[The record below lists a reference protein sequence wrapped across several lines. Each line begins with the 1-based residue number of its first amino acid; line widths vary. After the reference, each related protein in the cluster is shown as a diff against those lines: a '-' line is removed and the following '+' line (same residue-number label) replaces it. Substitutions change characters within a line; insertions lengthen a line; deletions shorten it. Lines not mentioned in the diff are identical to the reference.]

1 MRQLV
6 IGILAHVDAGKT
18 TLSES
23 MLYLSGRIRKAGR
36 VDHGDAYLDT
46 FEIEKE
52 RGITIFSKQ
61 AWLEM
66 GDTHVTL
73 LDTPGHVDF
82 SAEMERTLQ
91 VLDYAILV
99 ISGADGVQ
107 GHTRT
112 LWKLLERYQIPTFLF
127 INKMDQEGTDQERL
141 LQELKKK
148 LGDGCVDFDR
158 EKDEEAFLEN
168 VAVCEEALLE
178 RFLSEGTLSDAD
190 IREQIRNRRLF
201 PCCFGSALRQT
212 GVKEFMETLIR
223 YTREPVYPDNFG
235 AKVFKIA
242 RDEKGNRLTYL
253 KVTGGRLQAKMSLG
267 EEKADQIR
275 IYSGARFETVQEAF
289 LGAVCAVTGL
299 TVTRPGQGLGYE
311 TDAKAPFLTP
321 VLNYRILLPAD
332 CDVHRMLR
340 SLRELEEEDPML
352 RIVWDEHLQEIHA
365 MLMGDVQIDVLKRL
379 IWERFH
385 VAADLD
391 TGNVVYK
398 ETIANTVE
406 GVGHFEP
413 LRHYAEVHL
422 LLEPGERGSGLQFFT
437 ACSEDVL
444 DRNWQRLILTHL
456 MEKEHRGV
464 LTGSPVTDLQI
475 TLLTGRAHLKHTE
488 GGDFRQATY
497 RAVRQGLMKARSV
510 LLEPVYEFT
519 MELPADCVGRAMT
532 DIQKMQGS
540 IGLPE
545 QEGETAVLT
554 GTVPVSKMR
563 TYTSQFTAYTRGL
576 GHLTCAL
583 KGYEPCP
590 DQDEIVKEMGYDPE
604 RDLDNP
610 TGSVFCAHG
619 AGFVVPWYQVEQ
631 YMHLE
636 TQAPET
642 EETDPEMVPSWTP
655 PGRGDRSDSY
665 ADEKELQA
673 IFERTFGPVKS
684 RLPQE
689 YKRVVSAPS
698 EYRPK
703 RKNKPAGDEYL
714 LVDGYN
720 MIFAWE
726 ELRSLAQENI
736 HAAQD
741 RLKDILANYQG
752 LRQCTVILVFD
763 AYKVEGHKEEIFQ
776 YHNIYVVFTK
786 EAETAD
792 QYIEKTVH
800 RIGRNNRVTV
810 ATSDGLEQIIILGQG
825 AVRMSARGLLEEIRS
840 SEEEMRNE
848 WREKRRSS
856 NHLLGES
863 MPDGLFIQ
871 NDTENE

>member
-1 MRQLV
+1 
-6 IGILAHVDAGKT
+6 
-18 TLSES
+18 
-23 MLYLSGRIRKAGR
+23 
-36 VDHGDAYLDT
+36 
-46 FEIEKE
+46 
-52 RGITIFSKQ
+52 
-61 AWLEM
+61 
-66 GDTHVTL
+66 
-73 LDTPGHVDF
+73 
-82 SAEMERTLQ
+82 
-91 VLDYAILV
+91 
-99 ISGADGVQ
+99 
-107 GHTRT
+107 
-112 LWKLLERYQIPTFLF
+112 
-127 INKMDQEGTDQERL
+127 
-141 LQELKKK
+141 
-148 LGDGCVDFDR
+148 
-158 EKDEEAFLEN
+158 
-168 VAVCEEALLE
+168 
-178 RFLSEGTLSDAD
+178 
-190 IREQIRNRRLF
+190 
-201 PCCFGSALRQT
+201 
-212 GVKEFMETLIR
+212 
-223 YTREPVYPDNFG
+223 
-235 AKVFKIA
+235 
-242 RDEKGNRLTYL
+242 
-253 KVTGGRLQAKMSLG
+253 
-267 EEKADQIR
+267 
-275 IYSGARFETVQEAF
+275 
-289 LGAVCAVTGL
+289 
-299 TVTRPGQGLGYE
+299 
-311 TDAKAPFLTP
+311 
-321 VLNYRILLPAD
+321 
-332 CDVHRMLR
+332 
-340 SLRELEEEDPML
+340 
-352 RIVWDEHLQEIHA
+352 
-365 MLMGDVQIDVLKRL
+365 
-379 IWERFH
+379 
-385 VAADLD
+385 
-391 TGNVVYK
+391 
-398 ETIANTVE
+398 
-406 GVGHFEP
+406 
-413 LRHYAEVHL
+413 
-422 LLEPGERGSGLQFFT
+422 
-437 ACSEDVL
+437 
-444 DRNWQRLILTHL
+444 

-610 TGSVFCAHG
+610 AGSVFCAHG